1 MSAHQF
7 RKIFKLVEEVSVSEW
22 KDLDAE
28 VIDVMQKW
36 DLNTG
41 GTLRKAATNAAS
53 GPGASI
59 ASLVTPYEKTFSF
72 FTNRI
77 YIEALLRK
85 KKFEDFFATC
95 MDISF
100 VNHDSANNLV
110 IFRI

>member
-1 MSAHQF
+1 M
-7 RKIFKLVEEVSVSEW
+7 EEVSVSEW

-41 GTLRKAATNAAS
+41 GASRKATTNTAS
-53 GPGASI
+53 GPGSAI

-85 KKFEDFFATC
+85 NKFEDFFATC
-95 MDISF
+95 MDIYF
-100 VNHDSANNLV
+100 VNTIFSNDSADLLV
-110 IFRI
+110 LF